1 MSKWCFQVGTMAPSP
16 SGDGGFLQGNWMALG
31 GSVPSQYIK
40 VPEIFLTGQNPFG
53 AVNILVFARDMT
65 VGGTSFPLVSPASN
79 GPLDP
84 LTAPLANP
92 ANAFTASSGAPKR
105 ATTAKLNLSFNGWG
119 GLLCWQAAPGE
130 EWGIFGTAPTVG
142 ESSLSGF
149 IGSDSGAMGCHIVY
163 EVK

>member
-1 MSKWCFQVGTMAPSP
+1 MMPIG
-16 SGDGGFLQGNWMALG
+16 SGDGGSLQGSWAALG
-31 GSVPSQYIK
+31 GSVPTQYIK
-40 VPEIFLTGQNPFG
+40 VPEIFLVGANPFG
-53 AVNILVFARDMT
+53 SLNIMVFARDMT
-65 VGGTSFPLVSPASN
+65 PGGLPATLISPASN

-84 LTAPLANP
+84 FTAPLASP
-92 ANAFTASSGAPKR
+92 PHAYTSSSGGLPHR

-119 GLLCWQAAPGE
+119 GLLCWQAAPDE

-149 IGSDSGAMGCHIVY
+149 IGTDNGLMGCHIIY